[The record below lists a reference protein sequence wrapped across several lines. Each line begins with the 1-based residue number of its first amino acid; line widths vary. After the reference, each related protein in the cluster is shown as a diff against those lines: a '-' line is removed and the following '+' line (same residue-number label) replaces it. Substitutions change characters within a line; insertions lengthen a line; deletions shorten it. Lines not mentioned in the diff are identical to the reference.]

1 MISVHYSNYK
11 SFLETHS
18 ESILD
23 YCNTTAKKYSTK
35 KIDALVKLHFGNIIN
50 NFEDLLKASPL
61 KLYEIKTYFDT
72 LPLTDKSIIK
82 TDFDLETLYNYFIQ
96 GIYENRKLGIK
107 YSSSYLADN
116 LNIFTCPYCN
126 ENFTYSFR
134 YRGSV
139 TPVRRTFDWDHIYSK
154 IDYPFLAISFF
165 NLVPCCKACNFV
177 KLNQN
182 ADFFNPHLNVN
193 VNNSYFFL
201 LNPIGA
207 GFITDTSKLE
217 LNLVLIKTKYKEEFK
232 KSIETIGL
240 LERYKTHKEIIKDIL
255 NKQRMYPIS
264 YISAI
269 SNQIPLANK
278 PRLSQLRATL
288 YGTNFN
294 HQYYYK
300 RPFSKLTF
308 DILNYTKP

>member
-23 YCNTTAKKYSTK
+23 YCNTIAKKYSTK
-35 KIDALVKLHFGNIIN
+35 KIDSLIKHYFEEFIN
-50 NFEDLLKASPL
+50 DFEDLLKASPR

-72 LPLTDKSIIK
+72 LPLAYRKLINE
-82 TDFDLETLYNYFIQ
+82 DFDLETLYDYFIQ

-116 LNIFTCPYCN
+116 LDIFACPYCN

-134 YRGSV
+134 YRGGV
-139 TPVRRTFDWDHIYSK
+139 APIRRTFDWDHIYSK

-165 NLVPCCKACNFV
+165 NLVPCCKVCNFV

-182 ADFFNPHLNVN
+182 VDFFNPHLNVN
-193 VNNSYFFL
+193 INNSYFFL

-240 LERYKTHKEIIKDIL
+240 LDRYRSHKEIIKDIL
-255 NKQRMYPIS
+255 NKQRMYPLS

-278 PRLSQLRATL
+278 PTLSQLRATL
-288 YGTNFN
+288 YGTIFN

>member
-35 KIDALVKLHFGNIIN
+35 KIDSLIKNYFNGFISD
-50 NFEDLLKASPL
+50 FEDLLKASPE
-61 KLYEIKTYFDT
+61 KLYEIKTYFDS
-72 LPLTDKSIIK
+72 LPLADREQINKN
-82 TDFDLETLYNYFIQ
+82 FDLETLYDYFIK
-96 GIYENRKLGIK
+96 GIYENKKLDTK

-116 LNIFTCPYCN
+116 LDIFTCPYCN

-134 YRGSV
+134 YKVGV
-139 TPVRRTFDWDHIYSK
+139 NPVRRTFDWDHIYSK
-154 IDYPFLAISFF
+154 TDYPFLAISFF
-165 NLVPCCKACNFV
+165 NLIPCCKVCNFI
-177 KLNQN
+177 KLDQN
-182 ADFFNPHLNVN
+182 IDFFNPHQNINVN
-193 VNNSYFFL
+193 DSYFFL
-201 LNPIGA
+201 LNPTGA

-217 LNLVLIKTKYKEEFK
+217 LNLVLIKTKYKDEFK
-232 KSIETIGL
+232 NSISTIGL
-240 LERYKTHKEIIKDIL
+240 LDRYRTHKEIIKDIL
-255 NKQRMYPIS
+255 NKQRMYPLR
-264 YISAI
+264 YINAI
-269 SNQIPLANK
+269 SNQLPLSK
-278 PRLSQLRATL
+278 SPSLSQLRTTL

>member
-11 SFLETHS
+11 SFLDIHS
-18 ESILD
+18 ESILE
-23 YCNTTAKKYSTK
+23 YCNTTAVKYRTK
-35 KIDALVKLHFGNIIN
+35 KLDALVKKHFVSLVSD
-50 NFEDLLKASPL
+50 FESLLKASPE

-72 LPLTDKSIIK
+72 LTLAEREIIK
-82 TDFDLETLYNYFIQ
+82 EDFNLKTLYNYFIQ
-96 GIYENRKLGIK
+96 GIYDNKKLSIK

-134 YRGSV
+134 YKAGV
-139 TPVRRTFDWDHIYSK
+139 NPVRRTFDWDHIYSK
-154 IDYPFLAISFF
+154 TDYPFLAISFF
-165 NLVPCCKACNFV
+165 NLIPCCKVCNFI
-177 KLNQN
+177 KLDQN
-182 ADFFNPHLNVN
+182 IDFFNPHLNIN

-201 LNPIGA
+201 LNSTGA

-217 LNLVLIKTKYKEEFK
+217 LNLVLTKSKYKEEFK
-232 KSIETIGL
+232 NSISTIGL
-240 LERYKTHKEIIKDIL
+240 LDRYRTHKEIIKDIL
-255 NKQRMYPIS
+255 NKQRMYPLS

-269 SNQIPLANK
+269 SNKIPLTDK
-278 PRLSQLRATL
+278 PILSQLRATL
-288 YGTNFN
+288 YGNNFN

-308 DILNYTKP
+308 DILNYKL

>member
-1 MISVHYSNYK
+1 MTSVHYSNYK
-11 SFLETHS
+11 YFLETHS

-23 YCNTTAKKYSTK
+23 YCNTTAVKYSTK
-35 KIDALVKLHFGNIIN
+35 KINILINAYFNEIIN
-50 NFEDLLKASPL
+50 DFDDLLKASPE
-61 KLYEIKTYFDT
+61 KLREIKNYFDA
-72 LPLTDKSIIK
+72 LPQVFKELIK
-82 TDFDLETLYNYFIQ
+82 TDFDLETLYDYFIQ

-116 LNIFTCPYCN
+116 LDIFACPYCN

-134 YRGSV
+134 YKPGL

-154 IDYPFLAISFF
+154 TDYPFLAISFF

-177 KLNQN
+177 KLNKN
-182 ADFFNPHLNVN
+182 VDFFSPHLNVN

-232 KSIETIGL
+232 KSIETIAL
-240 LERYKTHKEIIKDIL
+240 LDRYRAHKEIIKDIL
-255 NKQRMYPIS
+255 NKQRMYPLS

-269 SNQIPLANK
+269 SNQIPLTNN
-278 PRLSQLRATL
+278 PTLSQLRATL

-308 DILNYTKP
+308 DILNYSKP